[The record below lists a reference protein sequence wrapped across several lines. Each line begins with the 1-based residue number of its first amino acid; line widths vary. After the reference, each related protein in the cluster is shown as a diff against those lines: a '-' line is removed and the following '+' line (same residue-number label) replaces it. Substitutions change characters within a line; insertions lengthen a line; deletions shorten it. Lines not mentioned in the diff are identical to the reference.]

1 MSRSIP
7 GAVALALSLLV
18 TGCSGAPSDDALR
31 EAADRLMEA
40 PTPEGFVPV
49 EAPAA
54 DPSGALPYDDRGVF
68 RQELCSDGS
77 CPILVRWYSS
87 VAFETTD
94 DACDILSDWVV
105 ALGGDVPDP
114 CPPPSVL
121 TVTGDSTVSDQ
132 TVVVVDDGSF
142 GDTVLA
148 EFVQSGD
155 GPVVMTLALGRQ
167 FCSDASIAQ
176 ACVDG

>member
-1 MSRSIP
+1 M
-7 GAVALALSLLV
+7 
-18 TGCSGAPSDDALR
+18 
-31 EAADRLMEA
+31 
-40 PTPEGFVPV
+40 
-49 EAPAA
+49 
-54 DPSGALPYDDRGVF
+54 
-68 RQELCSDGS
+68 
-77 CPILVRWYSS
+77 
-87 VAFETTD
+87 
-94 DACDILSDWVV
+94 

-114 CPPPSVL
+114 CPPQSVL